1 MIYLAVPIADP
12 DPAVVKY
19 RVETAT
25 RIATALYEAGIPV
38 FSSATHGYGFAS
50 LANPLQPAKRWDYW
64 SRIDLPILT
73 RCCTLLAVIGLPGY
87 EESVGVSA
95 ERREAAKLGIPVF
108 YMLGIGTERGIAE
121 GTEKLIRAWGL
132 EIAARA

>member
-25 RIATALYEAGIPV
+25 RI
-38 FSSATHGYGFAS
+38 
-50 LANPLQPAKRWDYW
+50 
-64 SRIDLPILT
+64 
-73 RCCTLLAVIGLPGY
+73 
-87 EESVGVSA
+87 GVSA